1 MIRFLFSIQNLKFA
15 TNFTP
20 NESITCD
27 DRDPP
32 QIISFIKNLIRA
44 EDISTR
50 NLFVEATTCT
60 IFVLLKT
67 YETI

>member
-20 NESITCD
+20 NETITCD

-32 QIISFIKNLIRA
+32 RIISFIKNLIRA

-50 NLFVEATTCT
+50 NLFVEATCT

-67 YETI
+67 YKTI

>member
-20 NESITCD
+20 NETITCD

-32 QIISFIKNLIRA
+32 RIISFIKNLIRA

-50 NLFVEATTCT
+50 N
-60 IFVLLKT
+60 
-67 YETI
+67 